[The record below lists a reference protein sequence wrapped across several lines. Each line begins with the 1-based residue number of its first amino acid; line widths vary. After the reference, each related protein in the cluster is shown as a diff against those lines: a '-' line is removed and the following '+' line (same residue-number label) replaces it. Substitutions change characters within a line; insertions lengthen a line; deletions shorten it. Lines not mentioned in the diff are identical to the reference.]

1 VIDGSTRVYALLGDP
16 VAHSLSPAMQ
26 NAAFRALGLPAVYV
40 PLRCAPGDV
49 AALVRAL
56 ARAGGGGN
64 VTIPHKEAAAGAV
77 DRLLE
82 TAHEVGAANTFW
94 ARDGEVVGDNTD
106 VRGVLAAV
114 EQLAPP
120 EGPWLIVGTGGG
132 ARAAV
137 VAAARR
143 GTSVAVRSRSPERAR
158 ALERWADERGLVR
171 ARAAD
176 CVVVINATPLGL
188 DAGDAPPVTRDEVP
202 AARAALDMVYR
213 PGETAWVHTLRAAG
227 VRSADGRAMLVA
239 QGAAA
244 LECWFA
250 GVDAPV
256 EIMRAALD
264 AALR

>member
-16 VAHSLSPAMQ
+16 VAHSLSPTMQ

-40 PLRCAPGDV
+40 PLRCDPADV
-49 AALVRAL
+49 ASLVRAL
-56 ARAGGGGN
+56 GRAGGGGN

-77 DRLLE
+77 DRLLD
-82 TAHEVGAANTFW
+82 TAQEVGAANTFW
-94 ARDGEVVGDNTD
+94 AHDGEIVGDNTD
-106 VRGVLAAV
+106 VQGVLAAV
-114 EQLAPP
+114 EQLAQP

-143 GTSVAVRSRSPERAR
+143 GASVAVRSRSPERAR
-158 ALERWADERGLVR
+158 ALERWADERGLAR
-171 ARAAD
+171 ARPAD
-176 CVVVINATPLGL
+176 CAVVINATPLGL
-188 DAGDAPPVTRDEVP
+188 DSGDALPVTRDDVP

-213 PGETAWVHTLRAAG
+213 PGETAWVRTLRAAG
-227 VRSADGRAMLVA
+227 LRAADGRAMLVA

-244 LECWFA
+244 LECWLP
-250 GVDAPV
+250 GVDAPT
-256 EIMRAALD
+256 EIMRAAID

>member
-1 VIDGSTRVYALLGDP
+1 VIDGSTRVYALLGNP
-16 VAHSLSPAMQ
+16 IAHSLSPAMQ

-40 PLRCAPGDV
+40 PLQCDPADV
-49 AALVRAL
+49 APLVRAL
-56 ARAGGGGN
+56 TRAGGGGN

-77 DRLLE
+77 GRLLD
-82 TAHEVGAANTFW
+82 TAREVGAANTFW
-94 ARDGEVVGDNTD
+94 CRDGEIVGDNTD

-120 EGPWLIVGTGGG
+120 PGPWLIVGTGGG

-137 VAAARR
+137 VAAARHR
-143 GTSVAVRSRSPERAR
+143 APVAVRSRSPDRGK
-158 ALERWADERGLVR
+158 ALERWADGHGLQR
-171 ARAAD
+171 ARPDD
-176 CVVVINATPLGL
+176 CAVVVNATPLGL
-188 DAGDAPPVTRDEVP
+188 GAGDALPVSPEEVP

-213 PGETAWVHTLRAAG
+213 PGETPWVRAMRAAG
-227 VRSADGRAMLVA
+227 VRATDGRAMLVA

-250 GVDAPV
+250 GVAAPT
-256 EIMRAALD
+256 EIMRAAID

>member
-1 VIDGSTRVYALLGDP
+1 
-16 VAHSLSPAMQ
+16 
-26 NAAFRALGLPAVYV
+26 
-40 PLRCAPGDV
+40 
-49 AALVRAL
+49 
-56 ARAGGGGN
+56 
-64 VTIPHKEAAAGAV
+64 
-77 DRLLE
+77 
-82 TAHEVGAANTFW
+82 
-94 ARDGEVVGDNTD
+94 VGDNTD

>member
-1 VIDGSTRVYALLGDP
+1 MIDGSTRVYALLGDP
-16 VAHSLSPAMQ
+16 VAHSLSPTMQ
-26 NAAFRALGLPAVYV
+26 NAAFRALGLAAAYV
-40 PLRCAPGDV
+40 PLRCDAADV
-49 AALVRAL
+49 ASLGRAL

-64 VTIPHKEAAAGAV
+64 VTIPHKEAAADAV
-77 DRLLE
+77 DRLLD

-94 ARDGEVVGDNTD
+94 GQDGEVVGDNTD
-106 VRGVLAAV
+106 VHGVLAAV
-114 EQLAPP
+114 EELAPG

-143 GTSVAVRSRSPERAR
+143 GASVAVRSRSPERAR
-158 ALERWADERGLVR
+158 ALERWADERGIGR
-171 ARAAD
+171 ARSGD
-176 CVVVINATPLGL
+176 CTVVINATPLGL
-188 DAGDAPPVTRDEVP
+188 DARDALPVAREDVP

-213 PGETAWVHTLRAAG
+213 PGETTWVRTLRAAG
-227 VRSADGRAMLVA
+227 VRTADGRAMLVA

-250 GVDAPV
+250 GVEAPT
-256 EIMRAALD
+256 EIMRAAID